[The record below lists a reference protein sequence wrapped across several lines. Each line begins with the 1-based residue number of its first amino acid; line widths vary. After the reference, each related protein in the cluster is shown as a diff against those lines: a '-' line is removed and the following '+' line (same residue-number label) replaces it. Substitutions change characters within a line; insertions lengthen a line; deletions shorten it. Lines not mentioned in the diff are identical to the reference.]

1 MIWYCLYVHTVSPKS
16 IFYSLYFIFGKKKQY
31 GYSYLQVY
39 TQPLFKCKD
48 PRKGKESLVSS
59 KWIFR
64 HDKPPVDRIKCIVY
78 HSKVS
83 FFCHHLWD
91 NYFDLLDLFVVMSDL
106 YIDLSEHYVDLSR
119 SHLLESKSYPVN
131 ADNNKI
137 IWQIDIIIW

>member
-1 MIWYCLYVHTVSPKS
+1 MVLSVCTYS
-16 IFYSLYFIFGKKKQY
+16 ISQEHLLQFIFHFWKKNQY

-106 YIDLSEHYVDLSR
+106 YVDLSEHYVDLSR